1 MECCSPCCY
10 KKKPSEVPYKSPKD
24 ALASVITPDM
34 NEGLPMTKSVHLQ
47 QPTEILHP
55 LPKASSDVMVI
66 TQQPKGPEEST
77 LSPLHP
83 ASLQSTRK
91 ALSRSPSTGSSTS
104 DAPPIFPTEIQSMS
118 LQSLKIKSPSFQMA
132 VTYYPEKQQLCVH
145 TLSYQLQGSEEG
157 ESSEDF
163 DNVSTYLVLQI
174 QPNIP
179 TKLHSKVRTGLE
191 SRAILDEVFVF
202 PEVPAME
209 VRYKMITVHIY
220 KKTPEGQP
228 ELLGEVK
235 YPLAEADITG
245 TITLLPI
252 KLITQKSEVWMYVDA
267 DVLILCTYAVRMSC
281 GRLRRKN
288 SAHIRDVCTLS

>member
-1 MECCSPCCY
+1 MDWDSIAECCSPCCY

-34 NEGLPMTKSVHLQ
+34 TEGLPMTKSVHLQ

-83 ASLQSTRK
+83 SSLQPTRK
-91 ALSRSPSTGSSTS
+91 PLSRSPSTGSSTS
-104 DAPPIFPTEIQSMS
+104 DAPPIFPTEMPSTS

-145 TLSYQLQGSEEG
+145 TISYQLQGSEEG

-202 PEVPAME
+202 PDVPAME

-220 KKTPEGQP
+220 KKTEGQP
-228 ELLGEVK
+228 DLLGEVK

-252 KLITQKSEVWMYVDA
+252 KLITQKSEVRTYVEVSVFMYIHLNNVC
-267 DVLILCTYAVRMSC
+267 VCTY
-281 GRLRRKN
+281 
-288 SAHIRDVCTLS
+288 VCITVYSF